1 MNRYSAVHF
10 AVRFTAVASLLS
22 RLYGLLALLTL
33 VPAAVA
39 FATGSPLTGSVYV
52 AIIAALGSAALLG
65 RRLGP
70 IRHVQRNEAAT
81 VVSLLFVSAS
91 LLMSLPMMSLGIPF
105 ADAWFEAASGIT
117 TTGLSTL
124 DLADKPTAFLFGRA
138 WLQWIGG
145 VSVVVLALAVIVS
158 PGYTAKSL
166 GFSAAE
172 TSDTVGGTRAHARR
186 VIRIY
191 LGVTLIGIAALW
203 LAGASPRDA
212 VLYCLAAVS
221 TGGFAPYADSLA
233 SRGPL
238 EVAIVDALCIAGA
251 VSFHVYYMSTIA
263 LRQGRRL
270 DSQFYALLGALVLG
284 SLLVGAIAAATN
296 TQLAWRDIVS
306 LVISAQTTAGFTT
319 TSVTALPS
327 WLLVVLCTLMFVG
340 GGIGSTA
347 GGIKLGRVLFIAA
360 WARMYLLRMGLMPN
374 VHTVIRVSGR
384 KVGHADLED
393 VLAVIACFSVV
404 LLASWLIFVAHG
416 YPPLPALFEV
426 TSALGTVGLSAGLSN
441 AELPAV
447 LKFVLCADMLFG
459 RVEVVALLLVLLPR
473 TWIGRRH
480 GVTYG
485 KRP

>member
-186 VIRIY
+186 GIRIPRASY
-191 LGVTLIGIAALW
+191 EDKAPSPLGKK
-203 LAGASPRDA
+203 PR
-212 VLYCLAAVS
+212 
-221 TGGFAPYADSLA
+221 
-233 SRGPL
+233 
-238 EVAIVDALCIAGA
+238 
-251 VSFHVYYMSTIA
+251 
-263 LRQGRRL
+263 
-270 DSQFYALLGALVLG
+270 
-284 SLLVGAIAAATN
+284 
-296 TQLAWRDIVS
+296 
-306 LVISAQTTAGFTT
+306 
-319 TSVTALPS
+319 
-327 WLLVVLCTLMFVG
+327 
-340 GGIGSTA
+340 
-347 GGIKLGRVLFIAA
+347 
-360 WARMYLLRMGLMPN
+360 
-374 VHTVIRVSGR
+374 
-384 KVGHADLED
+384 
-393 VLAVIACFSVV
+393 
-404 LLASWLIFVAHG
+404 
-416 YPPLPALFEV
+416 
-426 TSALGTVGLSAGLSN
+426 
-441 AELPAV
+441 
-447 LKFVLCADMLFG
+447 
-459 RVEVVALLLVLLPR
+459 
-473 TWIGRRH
+473 
-480 GVTYG
+480 
-485 KRP
+485 